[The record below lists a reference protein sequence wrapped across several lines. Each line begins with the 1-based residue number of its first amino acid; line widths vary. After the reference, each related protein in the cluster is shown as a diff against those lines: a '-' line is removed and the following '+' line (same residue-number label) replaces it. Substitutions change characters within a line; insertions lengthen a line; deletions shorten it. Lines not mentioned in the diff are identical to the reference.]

1 MKHNDQESQDGSSL
15 FLLQKAKV
23 DKLMRK
29 SKFPSFSPVLRAMAM
44 VTGTAKGHGKF
55 QRLVRRLHQRRA
67 LRTLTKPFPQ

>member
-23 DKLMRK
+23 DKLMRN

-44 VTGTAKGHGKF
+44 VTVKVEEKEKEKEKVKEKGGRMKAA
-55 QRLVRRLHQRRA
+55 R
-67 LRTLTKPFPQ
+67 